1 MGVDK
6 RFLDP
11 VPEVGKR
18 YHFFDDGKSSPSR
31 HYIFEVTKVTPFNQ
45 MRKRGVKSRW
55 KEDVNDCYW
64 LYATSTDYFVEAFNV
79 SSPDEKLTFCRTV
92 GGQWFSFG
100 NFLGDGLLD
109 VTGEKYRDC
118 IEYYEGENEPGWY
131 DRTSQTEGLI

>member
-1 MGVDK
+1 MGVDE
-6 RFLDP
+6 RVLDP

-31 HYIFEVTKVTPFNQ
+31 HYIYEVTKVTPFNK

-55 KEDVNDCYW
+55 KEDVNDCHW
-64 LYATSTDYFVEAFNV
+64 LYAPSTDYFVEAFNV
-79 SSPDEKLTFCRTV
+79 SYPDEKLIFCRTID
-92 GGQWFSFG
+92 GRWFSFG

-109 VTGEKYRDC
+109 VTGEKYRQC
-118 IEYYEGENEPGWY
+118 VEYFDEENEPGWY